1 MRDKSN
7 GFDNGQSTFGLKRIM
22 IALYLMLVLHSAAA
36 QECAT
41 SGALEVTFTIFRVVH
56 FNYNYLLQLSR

>member
-7 GFDNGQSTFGLKRIM
+7 EFENGQSTFGLKRIM

-36 QECAT
+36 QDCAT
-41 SGALEVTFTIFRVVH
+41 SGALEVTFTLFRVVH
-56 FNYNYLLQLSR
+56 YNYIYLLQLSR

>member
-1 MRDKSN
+1 MRDNLN

-36 QECAT
+36 QDCAT
-41 SGALEVTFTIFRVVH
+41 SGALEVTFTLFRVVH
-56 FNYNYLLQLSR
+56 YNYIYLLQLSR